1 MLGADEISD
10 QRYSRVE
17 HFRHVG
23 YIGPPPPDP
32 APVCRKYERCVGCP
46 YPRHG
51 FVCWN
56 RDGSCLRTEMAEI
69 YEKERMTR
77 K

>member
-1 MLGADEISD
+1 MLGTDGISD
-10 QRYSRVE
+10 RMYNRAVRFGQT
-17 HFRHVG
+17 G
-23 YIGPPPPDP
+23 YVGPPPVSH
-32 APVCRKYERCVGCP
+32 APVCRKYERCAGCP